1 MKNDNAK
8 NGDWLTIVV
17 SIGFAILS
25 DVLDKPLYRLVATAI
40 MILLLI
46 YGVTRNIMFTRYH
59 IQTADPNIRTW
70 FSIKVDYWLLFI
82 RNLMITGFLAAI
94 FFVSLYMS
102 GQTMWLSLL
111 GIVLVFIV
119 LLMFISKF
127 EKKTDIIDHEDDE

>member
-1 MKNDNAK
+1 MKNNNAK
-8 NGDWLTIVV
+8 NGDWKPFVV
-17 SIGFAILS
+17 GIGFAILS

-40 MILLLI
+40 MILFLI
-46 YGVTRNIMFTRYH
+46 YRVTKNIMFTRYH

-94 FFVSLYMS
+94 FFVSLYLS
-102 GQTMWLSLL
+102 GQTMWLCLL

-119 LLMFISKF
+119 LLMIITKF
-127 EKKTDIIDHEDDE
+127 EKKTDIIDHEDD

>member
-1 MKNDNAK
+1 MKNNNAK

-46 YGVTRNIMFTRYH
+46 YVVIRGIIRTRFH
-59 IQTADPNIRTW
+59 IQTENPNIRTW

-82 RNLMITGFLAAI
+82 RNLIIYGFFAAI
-94 FFVSLYMS
+94 FFISLYLS

-119 LLMFISKF
+119 LLMIITKF
-127 EKKTDIIDHEDDE
+127 EKKTDIIDHEDD

>member
-1 MKNDNAK
+1 
-8 NGDWLTIVV
+8 
-17 SIGFAILS
+17 
-25 DVLDKPLYRLVATAI
+25 
-40 MILLLI
+40 
-46 YGVTRNIMFTRYH
+46 MFTRYH

>member
-1 MKNDNAK
+1 MKNNNAK

-25 DVLDKPLYRLVATAI
+25 DVLDKPLYRLIATAI

-46 YGVTRNIMFTRYH
+46 YGVTRNIMLTRYH
-59 IQTADPNIRTW
+59 IQTADPNLRTW

-82 RNLMITGFLAAI
+82 RNLIIYGFLAAI
-94 FFVSLYMS
+94 FFVSLYLS

-119 LLMFISKF
+119 LLMIITKF
-127 EKKTDIIDHEDDE
+127 EKKTDIIDHEDD